1 VKYRICYAIKGISR
15 NWQQNI
21 QNAKY
26 YFMNSQALQILAKQM
41 YEADINI
48 IIENGPLY
56 CNILVGKAP
65 FWQQQVSRF
74 FRFLLNEVK

>member
-1 VKYRICYAIKGISR
+1 MSTTG
-15 NWQQNI
+15 NI
-21 QNAKY
+21 IFKATNNIHEFKA
-26 YFMNSQALQILAKQM
+26 FQILAKQM

-65 FWQQQVSRF
+65 FWQQ
-74 FRFLLNEVK
+74 